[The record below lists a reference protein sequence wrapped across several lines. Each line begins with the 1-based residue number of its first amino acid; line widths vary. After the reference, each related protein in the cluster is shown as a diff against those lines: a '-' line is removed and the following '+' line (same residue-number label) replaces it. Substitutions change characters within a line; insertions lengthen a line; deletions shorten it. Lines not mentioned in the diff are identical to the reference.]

1 VKSWAC
7 RFCPPR
13 GTVRAH
19 RVHTGCVTQ
28 SRHCRFTIPGSG
40 LHGSALTAV
49 CSSRLSAIYRPRSEQ
64 GQLPQVVQ
72 ALVYQSLLVS
82 LVLLEQI
89 EVEQPVFVAA
99 G

>member
-1 VKSWAC
+1 V
-7 RFCPPR
+7 
-13 GTVRAH
+13 GTA
-19 RVHTGCVTQ
+19 T
-28 SRHCRFTIPGSG
+28 SS
-40 LHGSALTAV
+40 SATSFPCLPDGGFAAPD
-49 CSSRLSAIYRPRSEQ
+49 SAQFIDQRSEQ